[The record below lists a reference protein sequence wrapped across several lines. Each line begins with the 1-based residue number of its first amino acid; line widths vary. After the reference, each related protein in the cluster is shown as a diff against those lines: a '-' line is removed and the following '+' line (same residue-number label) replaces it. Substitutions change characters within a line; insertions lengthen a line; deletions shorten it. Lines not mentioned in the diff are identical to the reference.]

1 MPIALI
7 YLGQKQS
14 DELKAELAKEAMKIL
29 SEVIGKPIQYC
40 SSQVLESVGGFG
52 GNAEPSV
59 FIDIKSIGGL
69 KGKQKDLSD
78 KFCTLIENKTLN
90 KMFATVVRLN
100 KVFDGENIDPL
111 KDEEERKRI
120 NLTWKKI
127 KISFI

>member
-14 DELKAELAKEAMKIL
+14 DELKTELAKEAMKIL

-78 KFCTLIENKTLN
+78 KFCTFIENKT
-90 KMFATVVRLN
+90 KIPGN
-100 KVFDGENIDPL
+100 KVYMSFTEFTGENWGYDH
-111 KDEEERKRI
+111 
-120 NLTWKKI
+120 NT
-127 KISFI
+127 F

>member
-78 KFCTLIENKTLN
+78 NFCTLIEIKT
-90 KMFATVVRLN
+90 KIPGN
-100 KVFDGENIDPL
+100 KVYMSFTEFTGENWGYDH
-111 KDEEERKRI
+111 
-120 NLTWKKI
+120 NT
-127 KISFI
+127 F

>member
-52 GNAEPSV
+52 GNSESSV

-78 KFCTLIENKTLN
+78 KFCTLFENKT
-90 KMFATVVRLN
+90 KIPGN
-100 KVFDGENIDPL
+100 KVYMSFTEFTGENWGYDH
-111 KDEEERKRI
+111 
-120 NLTWKKI
+120 NT
-127 KISFI
+127 F

>member
-78 KFCTLIENKTLN
+78 KFCTFIENKT
-90 KMFATVVRLN
+90 KIPGN
-100 KVFDGENIDPL
+100 KVYMSFTEFTGENWGYDH
-111 KDEEERKRI
+111 
-120 NLTWKKI
+120 NT
-127 KISFI
+127 F

>member
-40 SSQVLESVGGFG
+40 SSQVLESVGGFV

-78 KFCTLIENKTLN
+78 KFCTLIENKT
-90 KMFATVVRLN
+90 KIPGN
-100 KVFDGENIDPL
+100 KVYMSFTEFTGENWGYDH
-111 KDEEERKRI
+111 
-120 NLTWKKI
+120 NT
-127 KISFI
+127 F

>member
-59 FIDIKSIGGL
+59 FIDMMNLISRRTLSRQKPDRGGDRL
-69 KGKQKDLSD
+69 LS
-78 KFCTLIENKTLN
+78 
-90 KMFATVVRLN
+90 AAS
-100 KVFDGENIDPL
+100 PQ
-111 KDEEERKRI
+111 
-120 NLTWKKI
+120 
-127 KISFI
+127 